1 MKFQKLWKYYK
12 KCDIIII
19 NKNNFNFADGVCKNR
34 KKVKMENEIDI
45 NRYKMIVE
53 NIKQEVLKSQYKAM
67 QEVNKELIYMYWNIG
82 KIISENIEWGNKFVD
97 NLSIDLKNEF
107 QNIQGFSVRNLRNMR
122 KFYEEYPDTAILQTL
137 SAKLTWSHNVLLIN
151 KVKDLNTRK
160 WYMEETIKNGWSC
173 DILEDQIKYKLYERQ
188 AIADKTTNFENTL
201 PDIQSDLAIQTIKD
215 PYVFDFIALKG
226 QVKEKQIEEAMIEKI
241 KNVLIELGNGFAFV
255 GNQYKITVSDTDYFI
270 DLLFYHLE
278 LRCYIVVE
286 LKARKFKPTDAGQL
300 NFYLSAV
307 DDMLR
312 KEGDNATIGILL
324 CKEKDKLT
332 AEYALKDINKPVGVS
347 EYKLLA
353 DIPEYLQ
360 TQLPK
365 AEDIEMH
372 IKDIE
377 EIENTENE

>member
-1 MKFQKLWKYYK
+1 MKFEKIN
-12 KCDIIII
+12 DIMLLIVTL
-19 NKNNFNFADGVCKNR
+19 FNFADTVCKIR
-34 KKVKMENEIDI
+34 KKVEMENEIDI
-45 NRYKMIVE
+45 SKYKQIFE

-67 QEVNKELIYMYWNIG
+67 QAVNTEMIYMYWNIG

-107 QNIQGFSVRNLRNMR
+107 PTIQGFSVRNLRNMR
-122 KFYEEYPDTAILQTL
+122 KFYEEYPSIEILQTL
-137 SAKLTWSHNVLLIN
+137 SAKLTWSHNILLIN
-151 KVKDLNTRK
+151 KVKDMEIRK
-160 WYMEETIKNGWSC
+160 WYMKETIKNGWSH
-173 DILEDQIKYKLYERQ
+173 DVLADQIKYKLFERQ
-188 AIADKTTNFENTL
+188 AIAEKVTNFENTL
-201 PDIQSDLAIQTIKD
+201 PDVQSDLALQTMKD
-215 PYVFDFIALKG
+215 PYIFDFIVLKG
-226 QVKEKQIEEAMIEKI
+226 QVKEKQIEDAMIEKI

-278 LRCYIVVE
+278 LRCYVVVE

-300 NFYLSAV
+300 NFYLSAI
-307 DDMLR
+307 DDMLK
-312 KEGDNATIGILL
+312 KEGDNPTIGILL

-347 EYKLLA
+347 EYKLLQ

-360 TQLPK
+360 SQLPK
-365 AEDIEMH
+365 AEEIELH

-377 EIENTENE
+377 EIEKQQDNEE